1 MATGHHPSGQMRYGA
16 VSYLNACPLIEGL
29 EPLTLDTPSG
39 LARRVDAGEL
49 DVSLLPVA
57 AAVGLD
63 LARVGSLGIAAEGPV
78 DSVLLFLRC
87 PVAEL
92 RSVRLDPASR
102 TSRVLARVLLREVH
116 DVDPRVVDHGDAD
129 AELLIGDAA
138 LIRWAAGDEQFI
150 DLAAAWTAWTG
161 LPFVFAAWYGDQAAE
176 AELEAAY
183 ARGKQ
188 RIDAYAQDSDLP
200 LAAPLLA
207 SYLRERIRFRIGP
220 RESEGLARFLELSRA
235 HGLL

>member
-16 VSYLNACPLIEGL
+16 VSYLNARPLIEGL

-57 AAVGLD
+57 AAVELD
-63 LARVGSLGIAAEGPV
+63 LPRVGSLGIAAEGPV
-78 DSVLLFLRC
+78 DSVLLFLRR
-87 PVAEL
+87 PVSEL

-102 TSRVLARVLLREVH
+102 TSRVLARVLLREVYE
-116 DVDPRVVDHGDAD
+116 VDPTPIAEGDAD

-138 LIRWAAGDEQFI
+138 LTRRAAGDEQFI
-150 DLAAAWTAWTG
+150 DLADAWTTWTG

-188 RIDAYAQDSDLP
+188 RIDAYAQASDLP
-200 LAAPLLA
+200 LSAPLLA

-220 RESEGLARFLELSRA
+220 RETEGLTRFLELSRA